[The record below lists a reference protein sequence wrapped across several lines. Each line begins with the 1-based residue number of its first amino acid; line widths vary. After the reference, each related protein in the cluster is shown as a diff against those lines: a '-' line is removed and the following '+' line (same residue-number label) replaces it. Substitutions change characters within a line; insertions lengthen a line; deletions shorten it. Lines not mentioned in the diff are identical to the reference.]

1 MDRRP
6 LTLVRQLSRG
16 FRRSCGWLSARN
28 TRRQK
33 KWSEVTQANRAENF
47 HGSDGRIQC
56 AGRESSI
63 LQKIVPRFDSKTS
76 GLY

>member
-1 MDRRP
+1 VLKIFM
-6 LTLVRQLSRG
+6 
-16 FRRSCGWLSARN
+16 
-28 TRRQK
+28 
-33 KWSEVTQANRAENF
+33 EVM
-47 HGSDGRIQC
+47 GRIQC